1 MLNFSNCPEP
11 CYVDLNFELHA
22 RLRNRTSSEQFLA
35 DLNVNDNK
43 PMEETIASNAS
54 LVTDI
59 ATVPPPDWD
68 SQFDPSR
75 GVDSYKSFTDH
86 PVLIHHL
93 TWNAALSGSQTL
105 TQNLIRRY
113 FTVAPP
119 AIKNRLNTF
128 YFVRADIKLT
138 FVVQGAAQCAGMM
151 SFTAYPLP
159 KSGLNDIFA
168 YTNHNNDVNARINP
182 HVLIDPSKS
191 ESMELILPMCTTTG
205 YYDVSSSSAGTD
217 TNGSY
222 ELVRRVYLP
231 LISGTSNSADISV
244 CVYMSLVNPVFVG
257 LRQVIGLAPLM
268 SEKKPSGSLSSIAYG
283 VSKVAN
289 TVGTV
294 FPSLGPTASIFS
306 ALSGAAG
313 AALQFLGFAKPQA
326 VENLNVVMNRQ
337 ADNWTQVDGV
347 SNAVVLGRSQ
357 GQTVSISP
365 GYIGGSLEEMSTSH
379 IASIPGKF
387 ADFAINP
394 TVPTQTLVTSFFVH
408 PAIAANV
415 TSRTPLRGLADA
427 HAMWS
432 GDLTMTFEFVAS
444 VFHRCTV
451 LIAWAPDQVVPS
463 FVNALNTL
471 KNTTVYISGNTS
483 VSITIPWTQT
493 QPALSC
499 DNNAGSR
506 NGMIH
511 LFVINPL
518 QSNGSTDPIY
528 CNCMIHSDNIAFL
541 MPSKANLG
549 AASEFLSYAQDS
561 INFTPTVVVP
571 LGPPIDWTPCVPV
584 SFGPATNVAHI
595 GSAITGDR
603 VVSIKDVV
611 SRMEPTMAVPVQGPW
626 DTLTVRPYPMT
637 TGPQA
642 IIGFFAHYSQAF
654 LGSRGSYRVTL
665 ASDKGFTTV
674 WATYLPSPF
683 LAAAETVWQSI
694 GWPTFIA
701 KKYAMTAFNLRVAA
715 GMDVVCPMTI
725 ATNFYPNRN
734 CGMAGSGFS
743 VHNQGYVGNL
753 SFGGFQP
760 GTNPQVIKGAGDDFI
775 MSGFIGFP
783 KLVTPAAGLE
793 SGDDV

>member
-93 TWNAALSGSQTL
+93 TWNAALSGTQTL

-119 AIKNRLNTF
+119 AIKNRVNTF
-128 YFVRADIKLT
+128 YFLRSDIKLT
-138 FVVQGAAQCAGMM
+138 FVIQGAAQCAGMM

-159 KSGLNDIFA
+159 KSGQNNITS

-205 YYDVSSSSAGTD
+205 YYDVSSSGAGVD
-217 TNGSY
+217 NNGSY
-222 ELVRRVYLP
+222 ELTRRVYIP
-231 LISGTSNSADISV
+231 LISGTSNSADISI
-244 CVYMSLVNPVFVG
+244 CVYMSLVNPVFIG
-257 LRQVIGLAPLM
+257 LREIIALAPMM
-268 SEKKPSGSLSSIAYG
+268 SEKKPAGSLSSIAFG
-283 VSKVAN
+283 VSKVAS
-289 TVGTV
+289 TVGSV
-294 FPSLGPTASIFS
+294 FPSLGPTATIFS

-326 VENLNVVMNRQ
+326 VENQLHVMNRQ
-337 ADNWTQVDGV
+337 ADNYTQVDGI
-347 SNAVVLGRSQ
+347 STAVVLGRSQ
-357 GQTVSISP
+357 GQNVSIAP
-365 GYIGGSLEEMSTSH
+365 GYIGGSLDEMTMAH

-394 TVPTQTLVTSFFVH
+394 TVPTQTLVTSFYIH
-408 PAIAANV
+408 PTLAANP

-427 HAMWS
+427 HEMWC
-432 GDLTMTFEFVAS
+432 GDLTLTFEFIAS

-451 LIAWAPDQVVPS
+451 LIAWSPDQTIPS
-463 FVNALNTL
+463 FANALNTL

-483 VSITIPWTQT
+483 VSVTIPWTQT

-499 DNNAGSR
+499 VESTFSR
-506 NGMIH
+506 NGRIH
-511 LFVINPL
+511 LFVINPV

-528 CNCMIHSDNIAFL
+528 CNMMVHSDNIAFL
-541 MPSKANLG
+541 IPSKVNIGTAT
-549 AASEFLSYAQDS
+549 EFLSYAQDS

-571 LGPPIDWTPCVPV
+571 LGPPIDWTPIVPV
-584 SFGPATNVAHI
+584 SFGPSTNVSTI
-595 GSAITGDR
+595 GSALTGDR
-603 VVSIKDVV
+603 VVSIKDVI
-611 SRMEPTMAVPVQGPW
+611 SRMEPTMTVAAQGANNS
-626 DTLTVRPYPMT
+626 LVLRPYPMT
-637 TGPQA
+637 SGPIA
-642 IIGFFAHYSQAF
+642 ILGFFAHYSQAF
-654 LGSRGSYRVTL
+654 LGSRGSYRVSL
-665 ASDKGFTTV
+665 ATNNGSTTV
-674 WATYLPSPF
+674 WAAYQPKPF
-683 LAAAETVWQSI
+683 SAAASSVWQTI
-694 GWPTFIA
+694 TYPTLIA
-701 KKYAMTAFNLRVAA
+701 KKYGLSAFNMRVSA

-725 ATNFYPNRN
+725 STNFYPNRN
-734 CGMAGSGFS
+734 SGMAGSGFGD
-743 VHNQGYVGNL
+743 HNQGFVGEL
-753 SFGGFQP
+753 TFSPFP
-760 GTNPQVIKGAGDDFI
+760 AATDPQVLKGAGDDFV
-775 MSGFIGFP
+775 MSSFIGFP
-783 KLVTPAAGLE
+783 KLVTLPGFADEGE
-793 SGDDV
+793 